1 MRISIFVSSA
11 SLPQGIII
19 PGGIVVEDAVEA
31 RDVILGNVLVER
43 GWLSPEEL
51 SRCLREAEDLI
62 PQRPLVDAESPLSRV
77 VLSRELLPKDELA
90 VLGAELTKVL
100 EWGPDFKTDQEVDLR
115 LGHQLRSAE
124 QLSPEYMREAR
135 ALQAAAASSGLVPRL
150 AEILLA
156 KGFASLS
163 SIQDAL
169 HALQQPGTPMS
180 CGACKAA
187 CEIVGYDATQV
198 YLCRSCRG
206 ELLTMAEAAR
216 LSSPGTP
223 AVSGEPAGEFG
234 RYTLPVEIGRGGM
247 GVVYKA
253 WDEAHRRWVALKKIP
268 DTGRLEDLARFRREV
283 EIARTLHHP
292 NIVALYEVTHLGSN
306 HLLTMEY
313 VDGATLAGRRLS
325 PARAAGLIATI
336 ARTVQFAHSRGIV
349 HRDIKPQN
357 VMIDR
362 TGKPYL
368 MDFGLATARE
378 FPSSVTSVGTVM
390 GTPGYMAPEQAIGRS
405 SRIDRRTDVYGLGA
419 ILYQLLTGRPPFQG
433 ATPLDTI
440 RKVVDE
446 DLTPPSRFNP
456 DIPRALEGV
465 VLKSLDKDK
474 VRRHPTAR
482 HLAEDLER
490 FVENSAVGSS
500 QTAPA

>member
-1 MRISIFVSSA
+1 M
-11 SLPQGIII
+11 
-19 PGGIVVEDAVEA
+19 ET

-51 SRCLREAEDLI
+51 VRCLREAGEFT
-62 PQRPLVDAESPLSRV
+62 LVEPESPLSRV
-77 VLSRELLPKDELA
+77 VLSRGLVPKDELA

-100 EWGPDFKTDQEVDLR
+100 AWGPDFKTDGEIDLR
-115 LGHQLRSAE
+115 LGQQLRSAE
-124 QLSPEYMREAR
+124 QLPSEHLREAR
-135 ALQAAAASSGLVPRL
+135 ALQAAAAASGLVPRL

-163 SIQDAL
+163 AIQDAL
-169 HALQQPGTPMS
+169 HALQEPGTPMS
-180 CGACKAA
+180 CRACKAA
-187 CEIVGYDATQV
+187 CEIVGYDSTQV

-206 ELLTMAEAAR
+206 ELLTMAEVAR
-216 LSSPGTP
+216 LSTGTP
-223 AVSGEPAGEFG
+223 AASAESAGGFG

-253 WDEAHRRWVALKKIP
+253 WDEIHQRWVALKVVP

-283 EIARTLHHP
+283 EIARALHHP
-292 NIVALYEVTHLGSN
+292 NIVALYEVSLLGSK
-306 HLLTMEY
+306 HLLSMQY
-313 VDGATLAGRRLS
+313 VDGATLAGRRLP

-446 DLTPPSRFNP
+446 DLLPPSRFNP
-456 DIPRALEGV
+456 DIPGTLEGV

-474 VRRHPTAR
+474 MRRHPTAR
-482 HLAEDLER
+482 HLAEDLEH
-490 FVENSAVGSS
+490 FVESSAAGGGEK
-500 QTAPA
+500 TGP